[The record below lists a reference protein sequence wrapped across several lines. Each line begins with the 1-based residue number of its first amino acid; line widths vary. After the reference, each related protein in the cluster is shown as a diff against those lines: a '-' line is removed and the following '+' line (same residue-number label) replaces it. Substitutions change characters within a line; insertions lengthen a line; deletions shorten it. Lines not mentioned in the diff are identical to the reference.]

1 MGSPHWG
8 LEQDWGAI
16 QQKPVMEWKRE
27 VALAAEK
34 RNIVKL
40 REECETLCRGEATK
54 KKKTRFV
61 LENLDLPDYKRKP
74 DSFIMHHNYILH
86 SRALIMGR
94 YGMLKCASNF
104 RNGFGTD
111 KCDKCNVVDDE
122 SHRINHCKK
131 WQNIN
136 RFEDSEKIIFT
147 DIFSNDTKK
156 CFAVVQVILS
166 VWDLGNGKNEMR
178 QTM

>member
-1 MGSPHWG
+1 
-8 LEQDWGAI
+8 
-16 QQKPVMEWKRE
+16 MEWKRE

-40 REECETLCRGEATK
+40 REECETLCRGEAKK

-147 DIFSNDTKK
+147 DIFSNDTEK
-156 CFAVVQVILS
+156 CLAVVQVILS